1 MRKLAA
7 AVGVAPEELTRRG
20 GEAPPQPARL
30 ALGVLGPFTV
40 AQGGRPVE
48 VGAHKQRTLLGLL
61 ALRANQAVRREEI
74 VDVLWGDRPPDTCL
88 GLVHTYVSR
97 LRRALGAASRRN
109 RAVIASVPGG
119 YQLTARVEQVDAL
132 VFEDLLTRAEA
143 RAHTDPGAAFDLYD
157 RALAAWRGGVLADL
171 GSRLRGH
178 PDAAALTVRRRQAA
192 LAHADL
198 ALALGRPAQAVE
210 RLRPLAHEEPLH
222 EGLHARL
229 ISALA
234 GTGEQAAALRV
245 FADIRSRLGEE
256 LGVEPGAD
264 IRAAHLRVLR
274 APDPGPA
281 GQRPPA
287 QLPPDPPGFVGRAA
301 ALGRLDAL
309 LPAPDRQSGA
319 VVAVVSGA
327 AGVGKTA
334 LAVHWAHRVRDR
346 FPDGQLSVDL
356 RGYASR
362 TPPSTH
368 EVLVRFLH
376 ALGVPPER
384 VPVDSDEAIGL
395 YRTMLAGKRV
405 LVLLDNAAAA
415 EQVRPLLPG
424 SPAASRW

>member
-1 MRKLAA
+1 MGGQAAASFGEVLRAHRLRARLTQQELADRSGISVRALRYIERGSVGHPRPDSVRKLVA

-171 GSRLRGH
+171 GSRKSE
-178 PDAAALTVRRRQAA
+178 AK
-192 LAHADL
+192 
-198 ALALGRPAQAVE
+198 
-210 RLRPLAHEEPLH
+210 
-222 EGLHARL
+222 
-229 ISALA
+229 
-234 GTGEQAAALRV
+234 
-245 FADIRSRLGEE
+245 RS
-256 LGVEPGAD
+256 
-264 IRAAHLRVLR
+264 
-274 APDPGPA
+274 
-281 GQRPPA
+281 
-287 QLPPDPPGFVGRAA
+287 
-301 ALGRLDAL
+301 
-309 LPAPDRQSGA
+309 
-319 VVAVVSGA
+319 
-327 AGVGKTA
+327 
-334 LAVHWAHRVRDR
+334 
-346 FPDGQLSVDL
+346 
-356 RGYASR
+356 
-362 TPPSTH
+362 
-368 EVLVRFLH
+368 
-376 ALGVPPER
+376 
-384 VPVDSDEAIGL
+384 
-395 YRTMLAGKRV
+395 
-405 LVLLDNAAAA
+405 
-415 EQVRPLLPG
+415 
-424 SPAASRW
+424 